1 MYWYINVQELNGHYS
16 LPGKHILLFK
26 YTLSAVYTGML
37 NVSKYVCSK
46 IGHRRYMFL
55 QQHR

>member
-1 MYWYINVQELNGHYS
+1 MYWYINVQEWNGHYS

-26 YTLSAVYTGML
+26 YTLSAVYML
-37 NVSKYVCSK
+37 KVSKYVCSK

-55 QQHR
+55 QQHK